1 MSRLFDLGGGR
12 HAHASGA
19 LWLPDRRTVV
29 LADVHLG
36 FGWALRR
43 RGQLGP
49 VGDANVER
57 KLAALIEELTP
68 ETVVFLGDLV
78 HAPRPTPAER
88 TTVERAVRSLNAR
101 VIVVLGNHD
110 RGFTRDYPD
119 LPVEVCREWR
129 PPGLIAVH
137 GDRPLPDEGHVVAG
151 HIHPA
156 LGIVD
161 DAGASRRMPV
171 FVAGENVTLLPA
183 FSPLA
188 AGFDIRAGL
197 PFRIREPRIVAA
209 SGQRA
214 VLLGPLSRV
223 LALRDRGR
231 P

>member
-1 MSRLFDLGGGR
+1 VSRLVDLGNGR

-19 LWLPDRRTVV
+19 LWLPDLSTAV

-57 KLAALIEELTP
+57 KLAGVIEELCP

-78 HAPRPTPAER
+78 HAPRPTPQEKA
-88 TTVERAVRSLNAR
+88 TVERAVGSLKAK
-101 VIVVLGNHD
+101 VVVVLGNHD
-110 RGFTRDYPD
+110 RGFTRDYPG
-119 LPVEVCREWR
+119 LPVEVCQEWR
-129 PPGLIAVH
+129 PPGFIAVH
-137 GDRPLPDEGHVVAG
+137 GDRPLPEGRHVIAG

-171 FVAGENVTLLPA
+171 FVAGEKITLLPA

-197 PFRIREPRIVAA
+197 PFRLGDPKIVAV
-209 SGQRA
+209 SGKRA
-214 VLLGPLSRV
+214 VMLGPFSRV
-223 LALRDRGR
+223 RAISGR

>member
-1 MSRLFDLGGGR
+1 MKRLVDLGEGR
-12 HAHASGA
+12 YAHASGA
-19 LWLPDRRTVV
+19 LWLPDLRTAV

-49 VGDANVER
+49 VHDPAIEM
-57 KLAALIEELTP
+57 KLAGVVAELKP

-88 TTVERAVRSLNAR
+88 EIVERAIGSLNAR

-110 RGFTRDYPD
+110 RGFTRDYPK
-119 LPVEVCREWR
+119 LPVEVCQEWR

-137 GDRPLPDEGHVVAG
+137 GDRSLPEGRHVIAG

-156 LGIVD
+156 LGILD

-171 FVAGENVTLLPA
+171 FVAGEQLTLLPA
-183 FSPLA
+183 FSTMA
-188 AGFDIRAGL
+188 AGFDIWAGL
-197 PFRIREPRIVAA
+197 PFEMGDPKIVAA
-209 SGQRA
+209 SGKRA
-214 VLLGPLSRV
+214 VLLGPLSR
-223 LALRDRGR
+223 LRVV
-231 P
+231 